1 MFLFEDI
8 NVESASAVKAEESPA
23 QVSTEEA
30 VPANSTEKALV
41 THTKLLDVGAFN
53 GVAKRKWNPKM
64 KPYIIPRNM
73 AQFNA
78 QFDLINSD
86 ILNQRL
92 HEAFNYLTEAAKAK
106 KNILFVGTKSKA
118 VQELIQSIAQR
129 TNTYFI
135 NQRWLGGTLTN
146 FKTISNSIKQ
156 LKKLID
162 TRDNDLT
169 KYTKK
174 EQIKIMKKLAKLE
187 KFFGGIKD
195 MQGLPHVLV
204 IDDPVKEK
212 NAVTEARKLRIPVIA
227 LCNTN
232 SDPNLINLAI
242 PANNYNIRSVTL
254 LLNLLGDAIAIANGQ
269 PAKFAY
275 KPDEE
280 IDIPQLVK
288 KETRTVVN
296 RDRSGFKRPKT
307 EEEKAK
313 EAKPATEAKP
323 EEAAK

>member
-8 NVESASAVKAEESPA
+8 NVESAQAVKAEESPA
-23 QVSTEEA
+23 QSTVQNKEEQ
-30 VPANSTEKALV
+30 VPANSTEKVLV

-73 AQFNA
+73 SQFSA

-92 HEAFNYLTEAAKAK
+92 HDAFNYLTEAAKAK
-106 KNILFVGTKSKA
+106 KNILFVGTKSKG
-118 VQELIQSIAQR
+118 VQELIQSIAER
-129 TNTYFI
+129 TNTYYI

-146 FKTISNSIKQ
+146 FKTIGNSINQ
-156 LKKLID
+156 LKKLIH

-174 EQIKIMKKLAKLE
+174 EQIMIMKKLAKLE

-195 MQGLPHVLV
+195 MQGLPHVIV

-212 NAVTEARKLRIPVIA
+212 NAVTEARKLKIPVIA

-232 SDPNLINLAI
+232 SDPNIITLPI

-254 LLNLLGDAIAIANGQ
+254 LLNLLGDAVAIANGNA
-269 PAKFAY
+269 PKFAY

-296 RDRSGFKRPKT
+296 RDRTGFNKKQVKT
-307 EEEKAK
+307 EE
-313 EAKPATEAKP
+313 AKPTEEKIA
-323 EEAAK
+323 E

>member
-1 MFLFEDI
+1 MFLFENL
-8 NVESASAVKAEESPA
+8 NVESAQAAKAEESPA
-23 QVSTEEA
+23 QTVQSKEEQ
-30 VPANSTEKALV
+30 VPANSTDKVLV

-64 KPYIIPRNM
+64 KHYIIPRNA
-73 AQFNA
+73 AQFSA

-86 ILNQRL
+86 LLNLKL

-118 VQELIQSIAQR
+118 VQELIQSIAER
-129 TNTYFI
+129 TNSFYI

-146 FKTISNSIKQ
+146 FKTISNSINQ
-156 LKKLID
+156 LKRLIH

-174 EQIKIMKKLAKLE
+174 EQIMIMKKLAKLE
-187 KFFGGIKD
+187 RFFGGIKD

-204 IDDPVKEK
+204 IDDPIKEK

-232 SDPNLINLAI
+232 SDPNVITLPI

-254 LLNLLGDAIAIANGQ
+254 LLNLLGDAVALAQGN
-269 PAKFAY
+269 PAKFAF

-296 RDRSGFKRPKT
+296 RDRAGFNKKQPKA
-307 EEEKAK
+307 EES
-313 EAKPATEAKP
+313 AKPAEKKAEK
-323 EEAAK
+323 